1 MVFYQLLCDLASGR
15 GDDDIY
21 LTFME
26 NPLSSTSV
34 PSPPS
39 ITMIPSLLQV
49 SDWSK
54 LLVAILRD
62 PSQPP
67 AL

>member
-1 MVFYQLLCDLASGR
+1 MWFDG

-39 ITMIPSLLQV
+39 IMMIPSLFQV
-49 SDWSK
+49 SD
-54 LLVAILRD
+54 
-62 PSQPP
+62 
-67 AL
+67 